1 MIVVS
6 IAIQKGGSGK
16 TTTALNLAAALRDHG
31 KKVMLIDLDPQANLT
46 QSLGVSDKVRP
57 NTCDALKMEAFGEMA
72 DLAEILVPTGGMD
85 LAPASQALT
94 GVELELVSIYGRE
107 QLLAQILN
115 RFDHNYDYVLI
126 DCPPSFGMLTVNA
139 LVASHHVI
147 LPLQAEYLPLQ
158 GVNGFVEYL
167 NKNITRLNP
176 QLNLLGFVLTKYDRR
191 KKMNRQIFSE
201 LTDLYGND
209 KLFDTVIRTNIDLA
223 YAQQQGV
230 DIFSYRATC
239 HGAEDYHNLGLEF
252 LQKIEKHEKFTTL
265 AQTSKSALTG

>member
-1 MIVVS
+1 M
-6 IAIQKGGSGK
+6 
-16 TTTALNLAAALRDHG
+16 AAALRDQG
-31 KKVMLIDLDPQANLT
+31 KKVLLIDLDPQANLT
-46 QSLGVSDKVRP
+46 QSLGITDEVRP
-57 NTCDALKMEAFGEMA
+57 NICDVFKMEAFGEKA
-72 DLAEILVPTGGMD
+72 DLGATLVPTAGMD

-115 RFDHNYDYVLI
+115 RFTNNYDYVLI

-167 NKNITRLNP
+167 NKNITRLNSK
-176 QLNLLGFVLTKYDRR
+176 LNLLGFVLTKYDRR

-201 LTDLYGND
+201 LT
-209 KLFDTVIRTNIDLA
+209 
-223 YAQQQGV
+223 
-230 DIFSYRATC
+230 
-239 HGAEDYHNLGLEF
+239 
-252 LQKIEKHEKFTTL
+252 
-265 AQTSKSALTG
+265 KSLRQR